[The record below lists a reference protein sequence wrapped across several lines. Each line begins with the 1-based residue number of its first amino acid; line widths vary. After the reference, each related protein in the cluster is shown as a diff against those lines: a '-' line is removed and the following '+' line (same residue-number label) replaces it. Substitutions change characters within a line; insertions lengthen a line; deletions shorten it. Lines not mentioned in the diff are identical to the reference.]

1 MDCAMSLEEI
11 IARCLEVGIN
21 CLGIADHNT
30 LAGAL
35 KMKEMAPFFI
45 IPGEEILTS
54 EGEVIGF
61 FLTQ

>member
-1 MDCAMSLEEI
+1 MSLEEI

-35 KMKEMAPFFI
+35 KMKEIAPFFI
-45 IPGEEILTS
+45 IRR
-54 EGEVIGF
+54 
-61 FLTQ
+61 